1 MEKKKKQIK
10 CSHPI
15 KPIKNPR
22 PINSERPRKKNIQM
36 KPKGNPED
44 RLSDLEKTLD
54 INIQI
59 FKTYY
64 GSSTPVES
72 KLTNESTII
81 NSIDKIKKLYLKKKE
96 LFNSLKEKKSKSLIE
111 SQIYAEKKRKIEE
124 LKEVYQSKII
134 ENQEGL
140 NGKDENIKKMQKRL
154 KEVEIYIHKFTLNL
168 HDRIKQKYYQEFVM
182 NDFLDINNDLARK
195 KDLMSKNVES
205 IRNSLQAAIDEN
217 KLYKN
222 KTNEEKTNNSSN
234 INIESEIKKSETKE
248 NDEAIKRLSEKY
260 NKKIELMNS
269 RINLLKNTLQKINEQ
284 FRLFDLNKLIKK
296 NNNNENINIKEEEN
310 KNSNN
315 KDKDKDKDNNIF
327 FKKIDVKKKA
337 DNRNFGRN
345 KSKLEGKLSTK
356 EYNDDFNN
364 RMNSYMDFSMLNNE
378 DENNISKEKF
388 GIMKN
393 SFCDI
398 SAIND
403 KDISII
409 EKNDF

>member
-10 CSHPI
+10 PLHPI

-22 PINSERPRKKNIQM
+22 PINTERPRKKNIQM
-36 KPKGNPED
+36 KPKGNPEE

-64 GSSTPVES
+64 SSSTPVEQ
-72 KLTNESTII
+72 KLTNESIII
-81 NSIDKIKKLYLKKKE
+81 NSIDKIKKLYLQKKE
-96 LFNSLKEKKSKSLIE
+96 LFSTLKEKKSKSLIE

-124 LKEVYQSKII
+124 MKEVYQNQII

-154 KEVEIYIHKFTLNL
+154 KEVEIYIHKFTLNMP
-168 HDRIKQKYYQEFVM
+168 DRIKQKYYQDFVM

-195 KDLMSKNVES
+195 KDLISKNVES
-205 IRNSLQAAIDEN
+205 IRNRLQAAINEN
-217 KLYKN
+217 KQYKN

-234 INIESEIKKSETKE
+234 INIESEIKKSES
-248 NDEAIKRLSEKY
+248 DEGIKRLSEKY

-269 RINLLKNTLQKINEQ
+269 RINLLKNTLQKIDEQ
-284 FRLFDLNKLIKK
+284 FHLFDLDKLIKK
-296 NNNNENINIKEEEN
+296 NNNKNVNKEEDEN
-310 KNSNN
+310 KKN
-315 KDKDKDKDNNIF
+315 KDKNNNNNNMF
-327 FKKIDVKKKA
+327 FKKIDVKKQS
-337 DNRNFGRN
+337 DNRNNGRN
-345 KSKLEGKLSTK
+345 KSKLGGKLSIK
-356 EYNDDFNN
+356 ETNDEFNS
-364 RMNSYMDFSMLNNE
+364 RMNSYIDFSMLNNND
-378 DENNISKEKF
+378 DEINISKDKF
-388 GIMKN
+388 GMMKN

-403 KDISII
+403 KDFSII

>member
-10 CSHPI
+10 PLHQI

-22 PINSERPRKKNIQM
+22 PINSERPRKKNIQI
-36 KPKGNPED
+36 KPKSNPEN

-59 FKTYY
+59 IKTYY
-64 GSSTPVES
+64 GSSTPVKS
-72 KLTNESTII
+72 KLTNESAII
-81 NSIDKIKKLYLKKKE
+81 SSIDKIKKLYLQKKE
-96 LFNSLKEKKSKSLIE
+96 LFNTLKEKKSKSLIE

-124 LKEVYQSKII
+124 MKEVYQIKII

-140 NGKDENIKKMQKRL
+140 NGKDENIKKLQKRL

-168 HDRIKQKYYQEFVM
+168 PDKIRQRYYQEFVM
-182 NDFLDINNDLARK
+182 NDFLDINTDLARK

-205 IRNSLQAAIDEN
+205 IRNSLQAAINEN

-234 INIESEIKKSETKE
+234 INIESEIKKSESKE
-248 NDEAIKRLSEKY
+248 NDEGIKRLSEKY
-260 NKKIELMNS
+260 NNKIELMNS

-284 FRLFDLNKLIKK
+284 FHLFDLNKLIKK
-296 NNNNENINIKEEEN
+296 SNNKSKRIKEEN
-310 KNSNN
+310 KNN
-315 KDKDKDKDNNIF
+315 KDKDKDKGNNTF
-327 FKKIDVKKKA
+327 FKKIDVKKKTE
-337 DNRNFGRN
+337 NRNIGRN
-345 KSKLEGKLSTK
+345 KLKIDEKLSTK
-356 EYNDDFNN
+356 ELNDEFNS

-378 DENNISKEKF
+378 EENNISRDKF
-388 GIMKN
+388 GMMKN
-393 SFCDI
+393 SFMNI
-398 SAIND
+398 SAINV

-409 EKNDF
+409 ENNDF

>member
-10 CSHPI
+10 SFHPI

-36 KPKGNPED
+36 KPKGKPED

-64 GSSTPVES
+64 GSSNSVQS
-72 KLTNESTII
+72 KLTKESAII

-140 NGKDENIKKMQKRL
+140 NTKDENIKKMQKRL
-154 KEVEIYIHKFTLNL
+154 KEVEIYIHKYTLNL
-168 HDRIKQKYYQEFVM
+168 HDRVKQKYYQEFVM

-205 IRNSLQAAIDEN
+205 IRNSLQAAINEN

-234 INIESEIKKSETKE
+234 INIESEIKKSESKE
-248 NDEAIKRLSEKY
+248 SDEGIKRLSEKY

-269 RINLLKNTLQKINEQ
+269 RINLLKNTLQKIDEQ

-296 NNNNENINIKEEEN
+296 SNNNENINIKEEEN
-310 KNSNN
+310 KNS
-315 KDKDKDKDNNIF
+315 KDKDKDNNIF
-327 FKKIDVKKKA
+327 FKKIDVKKKV
-337 DNRNFGRN
+337 DNRNIGRN
-345 KSKLEGKLSTK
+345 KSKIEEKLSTK

-364 RMNSYMDFSMLNNE
+364 RMNSYIDFSMLNND

>member
-10 CSHPI
+10 SFHPI

-36 KPKGNPED
+36 KPKGKPED

-64 GSSTPVES
+64 GSSNSVQS
-72 KLTNESTII
+72 KLTKESAII

-154 KEVEIYIHKFTLNL
+154 KEVEIYIHKYTLNL
-168 HDRIKQKYYQEFVM
+168 HDRVKQKYYQEFVM

-205 IRNSLQAAIDEN
+205 IRNSLQGAINEN

-234 INIESEIKKSETKE
+234 INIENEIKKSESKE
-248 NDEAIKRLSEKY
+248 NDEGIKRLSEKY

-269 RINLLKNTLQKINEQ
+269 RINLLKNTLQKIDEQ

-296 NNNNENINIKEEEN
+296 NNNKNLNIKEEEN
-310 KNSNN
+310 KKSKN
-315 KDKDKDKDNNIF
+315 KDNDNNIF

-337 DNRNFGRN
+337 ENRNAGRN
-345 KSKLEGKLSTK
+345 KSKVEEKLSNK

-364 RMNSYMDFSMLNNE
+364 RMNSYIDFSMLNND

>member
-1 MEKKKKQIK
+1 MEKKKKQTK
-10 CSHPI
+10 PFHPN

-22 PINSERPRKKNIQM
+22 SINSERPRKKNIQM

-44 RLSDLEKTLD
+44 RLSDLEKTLV

-64 GSSTPVES
+64 SSSTPVES
-72 KLTNESTII
+72 KLTKESTII
-81 NSIDKIKKLYLKKKE
+81 NSIDKIKKLYFQKKE

-124 LKEVYQSKII
+124 MKEVYQSKII

-140 NGKDENIKKMQKRL
+140 NTKDENIKKMQKRL

-168 HDRIKQKYYQEFVM
+168 HDRIKQKYYQEFIM

-205 IRNSLQAAIDEN
+205 IKNSLQAAINEN

-234 INIESEIKKSETKE
+234 INIESEIKKSESKE
-248 NDEAIKRLSEKY
+248 SDEGIKRLSEKY
-260 NKKIELMNS
+260 NTKIELMNS

-284 FRLFDLNKLIKK
+284 FLLFDLNKLIKK
-296 NNNNENINIKEEEN
+296 
-310 KNSNN
+310 SNN
-315 KDKDKDKDNNIF
+315 KN
-327 FKKIDVKKKA
+327 
-337 DNRNFGRN
+337 
-345 KSKLEGKLSTK
+345 
-356 EYNDDFNN
+356 
-364 RMNSYMDFSMLNNE
+364 
-378 DENNISKEKF
+378 EKF
-388 GIMKN
+388 K
-393 SFCDI
+393 
-398 SAIND
+398 
-403 KDISII
+403 
-409 EKNDF
+409 

>member
-1 MEKKKKQIK
+1 
-10 CSHPI
+10 
-15 KPIKNPR
+15 
-22 PINSERPRKKNIQM
+22 
-36 KPKGNPED
+36 
-44 RLSDLEKTLD
+44 
-54 INIQI
+54 
-59 FKTYY
+59 
-64 GSSTPVES
+64 
-72 KLTNESTII
+72 
-81 NSIDKIKKLYLKKKE
+81 LKKKE

-168 HDRIKQKYYQEFVM
+168 NNRIKQKYYQEFVM

-269 RINLLKNTLQKINEQ
+269 RINLLKNTLQKIDEQ

-296 NNNNENINIKEEEN
+296 NNNKNINIKEGEN
-310 KNSNN
+310 KKSKN
-315 KDKDKDKDNNIF
+315 KDNDNNIF

-337 DNRNFGRN
+337 ENRNAGRN
-345 KSKLEGKLSTK
+345 KSKVEEKLSNK

-364 RMNSYMDFSMLNNE
+364 RMNSYIDFSMLNND

>member
-10 CSHPI
+10 PLHQI

-22 PINSERPRKKNIQM
+22 PPNTERPRKKNIQM

-64 GSSTPVES
+64 GSSTQVES
-72 KLTNESTII
+72 KLTNESAII
-81 NSIDKIKKLYLKKKE
+81 NSIDKIKKLYLQKKE

-124 LKEVYQSKII
+124 MKEVYQSKIV

-140 NGKDENIKKMQKRL
+140 NSKDENIKKMQKRM
-154 KEVEIYIHKFTLNL
+154 KEVEIYIHKFTLNY
-168 HDRIKQKYYQEFVM
+168 HNIAKKKYYQEFVM

-205 IRNSLQAAIDEN
+205 IRNSLKAAIDEN

-234 INIESEIKKSETKE
+234 INIESEIKKSESKE
-248 NDEAIKRLSEKY
+248 NDEGIKRLSEKY

-269 RINLLKNTLQKINEQ
+269 RINLLKNTLQKINKQ
-284 FRLFDLNKLIKK
+284 FRLFDLDKLIKK
-296 NNNNENINIKEEEN
+296 SNDNKNININEEEN
-310 KNSNN
+310 KNSN
-315 KDKDKDKDNNIF
+315 DKDRDNNIF
-327 FKKIDVKKKA
+327 FKKIDVKKKTE
-337 DNRNFGRN
+337 NRNIGRN

-364 RMNSYMDFSMLNNE
+364 RMNSYIDFSMLNNE
-378 DENNISKEKF
+378 DENNISKDKF
-388 GIMKN
+388 GMMKN